1 MNTQHQLKSKINMKL
16 VFKEYEI
23 KTKIKSEAG
32 TMTTAKNA
40 VLLGYSLTI
49 VIPWGGLTFG
59 GGGWNKNLVL
69 GE

>member
-1 MNTQHQLKSKINMKL
+1 MNTEHQLKSKINMTL

-23 KTKIKSEAG
+23 KTKIKNEAG

-40 VLLGYSLTI
+40 VLLGYSLKI

-59 GGGWNKNLVL
+59 GGG
-69 GE
+69 

>member
-1 MNTQHQLKSKINMKL
+1 MNTEHQLKSKINMKL

-23 KTKIKSEAG
+23 KNEAG